1 MSRLL
6 VGACLAFVAI
16 FVLSYIIDA
25 NRTVPEPPQSL
36 SWWAEANVSYVTVDG
51 VSTRYVREG
60 DGPDLLLL
68 HTFST
73 ELGQFRKMARELSEQ
88 YTVWAFDLPGF
99 GYSDLPDDAL
109 TAQFY
114 ANYVRAFMNGFSIDR
129 PIVVGES
136 IGGTVSLMLSASN
149 DVGGAVAVN
158 PIGYTSAPLARSG
171 RVAAA
176 FSTALQ
182 TPFVS
187 DFVLRIRN
195 ERVTKAIL
203 QGALYD
209 TSSLSDA
216 YFEDLM
222 TIQQRPELPE
232 AQKLFAKSNA
242 SWVQAIDDIKAIAA
256 PTSILWG
263 EKDWSTV
270 AERETMS
277 RKFSGALVETISAS
291 GHFMTLD
298 RPEVVMSAIS
308 KLSDGL

>member
-6 VGACLAFVAI
+6 VGACLAFLAI

-51 VSTRYVREG
+51 VSTRYIREG

-114 ANYVRAFMNGFSIDR
+114 ANYVRAFMNCFSIDR

-136 IGGTVSLMLSASN
+136 IGGTVSLMLSASD

-222 TIQQRPELPE
+222 TIQQRPEFPE

-263 EKDWSTV
+263 EKDWSTE